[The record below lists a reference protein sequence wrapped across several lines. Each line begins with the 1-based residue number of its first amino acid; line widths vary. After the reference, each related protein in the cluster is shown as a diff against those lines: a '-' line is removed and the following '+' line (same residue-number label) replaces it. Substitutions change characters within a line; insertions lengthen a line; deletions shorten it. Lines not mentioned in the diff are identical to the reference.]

1 MSLSIAEALEQVE
14 LEPGRIYSCQVKG
27 HWVELRVLEP
37 SQDPRSSLIDESDI
51 MLDSW
56 VELPR
61 PTSGI
66 YVRAKRGTLPLPDV
80 IEITPDNIM
89 LDPWVELPPPTP
101 TMRVVGRF
109 EPLAAP
115 DIPPSSPRTGTNLD
129 LSADTFSRVGL
140 PETYETD

>member
-14 LEPGRIYSCQVKG
+14 LEPGRTYCCQVKG
-27 HWVELRVLEP
+27 HWVELRVFQAGMDP
-37 SQDPRSSLIDESDI
+37 SSTIDESDI

-61 PTSGI
+61 PRSGI
-66 YVRAKRGTLPLPDV
+66 YVRAERGTLPLPDV

-101 TMRVVGRF
+101 TMRMVGRL
-109 EPLAAP
+109 EPIPPP
-115 DIPPSSPRTGTNLD
+115 DIPPMP
-129 LSADTFSRVGL
+129 
-140 PETYETD
+140 TDKDQ